1 MLRSHRQS
9 GDLPKAEQIG
19 RLRERGAVD
28 PFLGSVPS
36 FPVCMEGGKYGIRFR
51 CEAFRVLDDRF
62 LRDRDIYSQAL
73 RP

>member
-1 MLRSHRQS
+1 MLCGHDQS
-9 GDLPKAEQIG
+9 GDRPKAKEVR
-19 RLRERGAVD
+19 RLRESGTVN
-28 PFLGSVPS
+28 PFLRTVPS
-36 FPVCMEGGKYGIRFR
+36 FSVGMKGGKYGIRFR